1 MYRAGDKVMVTIDG
15 VQKEVVLLPDEE
27 LDRYRE
33 KWMRE
38 YDEAEEMS
46 HRAMM
51 ALNQMDMENMTLE
64 EIDGAMKPY
73 YQKKAYKKSNKYV

>member
-51 ALNQMDMENMTLE
+51 AWNQMDTEHMTLE
-64 EIDGAMKPY
+64 EIAEAMKTFY
-73 YQKKAYKKSNKYV
+73 RKKAY

>member
-1 MYRAGDKVMVTIDG
+1 MYRAGDKVNVTIDG
-15 VQKEVVLLPDEE
+15 VQKEIVILPEEE
-27 LDRYRE
+27 LDRLRE

-38 YDEAEEMS
+38 YAEAEEMS

-73 YQKKAYKKSNKYV
+73 YQREAY

>member
-1 MYRAGDKVMVTIDG
+1 MYKAGDKVNVTIDG
-15 VQKEVVLLPDEE
+15 VQKEIVILPKEE
-27 LDRYRE
+27 LDRRRE

-51 ALNQMDMENMTLE
+51 AWNQMDRENMTLE
-64 EIDGAMKPY
+64 EIAEAMKTY
-73 YQKKAYKKSNKYV
+73 YQKKAY

>member
-15 VQKEVVLLPDEE
+15 VQKEVVLLPEEE
-27 LDRYRE
+27 LDKRRE

-46 HRAMM
+46 RRAMM
-51 ALNQMDMENMTLE
+51 ALNQMDTEHMTLE
-64 EIDGAMKPY
+64 EIAEAMKPY
-73 YQKKAYKKSNKYV
+73 YRKKAY

>member
-1 MYRAGDKVMVTIDG
+1 MYRAGDKVNVKIDG
-15 VQKEVVLLPDEE
+15 VQKKIVILPEEE
-27 LDRYRE
+27 LDRHRE

-51 ALNQMDMENMTLE
+51 ALNQMDTEHMTLE
-64 EIDGAMKPY
+64 EIAEAMKPY
-73 YQKKAYKKSNKYV
+73 YQKKAY

>member
-1 MYRAGDKVMVTIDG
+1 MYRAGDKVNVTIDG
-15 VQKEVVLLPDEE
+15 VQKEIVILPDEE
-27 LDRYRE
+27 LDRLRE

-51 ALNQMDMENMTLE
+51 ALNQMDTENMTLE
-64 EIDGAMKPY
+64 EIAEAMKPY
-73 YQKKAYKKSNKYV
+73 YQKKAY

>member
-1 MYRAGDKVMVTIDG
+1 MILT
-15 VQKEVVLLPDEE
+15 EEE
-27 LDRYRE
+27 LDRHRE

-46 HRAMM
+46 HRAMK
-51 ALNQMDMENMTLE
+51 ALNQMDTEHITLE

-73 YQKKAYKKSNKYV
+73 YQKEAY

>member
-1 MYRAGDKVMVTIDG
+1 MYRAGDKVNVTIDG
-15 VQKEVVLLPDEE
+15 VQKEIVILPEEE
-27 LDRYRE
+27 LDRLRK

-38 YDEAEEMS
+38 YDEAEEIS

-51 ALNQMDMENMTLE
+51 AWNQMDTENMTLE

-73 YQKKAYKKSNKYV
+73 YRKKAY

>member
-1 MYRAGDKVMVTIDG
+1 MYMAGDKVMVTIDG
-15 VQKEVVLLPDEE
+15 VQKEIVILPKEE
-27 LDRYRE
+27 LDRRRE

-38 YDEAEEMS
+38 YDEAEKMS

-51 ALNQMDMENMTLE
+51 AWNQMDTEHMTLE

-73 YQKKAYKKSNKYV
+73 YQKEAY